1 MPRHTIVRE
10 LNAEDLERIE
20 KIKKDAA
27 CVFASESV
35 LWGCA
40 CIVVIESRDDSWD
53 VPDEVRKYLII
64 LLILNVTFS
73 VLKFL
78 LGYSCAMQRRAGR
91 TEWYQVGM

>member
-1 MPRHTIVRE
+1 MRE

-35 LWGCA
+35 LWGCT
-40 CIVVIESRDDSWD
+40 CIVVIESRDDAWD

-78 LGYSCAMQRRAGR
+78 LGYSCAM
-91 TEWYQVGM
+91 